1 MCPSADRQA
10 APSPANAGLSRLDR
24 DVLARIQGEFP
35 FSPDPYTDIAREL
48 GCDPEA
54 AHDSVVRLRQDGIV
68 RRIGGSFA
76 AGGVGYTST
85 LVAAR
90 VDPDRIEEAA
100 AVASAFAEVTHNYER
115 NAVFNLWFTVIAP
128 DRRRL
133 EAILDAVRQAPGV
146 RDLHDLPA
154 RRLFKIRVDFA
165 FGDSPTE
172 GARPPATATPEPACA
187 ALDGTDRR
195 AIRLACGDLGLERH
209 PFRAWAAD
217 LGIPEADLLARFAAY
232 RRSGAMRRFGAVI
245 RHHAAGFTANGMSV
259 WDVPDADVAFVC
271 ERLSACA
278 EISHCYERPRFP
290 GWPYNVFGMIH
301 GRSREECLSV
311 AIRVAE
317 ATGMSNYDVLFSVRE
332 FKKTS
337 MVYFADSAFPAV
349 TDQAAAPADPAT
361 PASHPAPATACEPG
375 LPLPAAANGTPGGRR
390 GPTIAYY
397 YYVERQVLESADK
410 CEHEHACLS
419 DPNVSLCRILAYV
432 DASPPFVGCLEQHPC
447 PYKREQDGRMICSCP
462 VRRRIFQRYGK

>member
-1 MCPSADRQA
+1 MCPSPDKHATA
-10 APSPANAGLSRLDR
+10 SPAESSLTPLDR
-24 DVLARIQGEFP
+24 AVLARIQGECP
-35 FSPDPYTDIAREL
+35 FSPDPYADLAREL
-48 GCDPEA
+48 GSTPEA
-54 AHDSVVRLRQDGIV
+54 VHDSVVRLRQGGVI

-90 VDPDRIEEAA
+90 VDPERIEAAA
-100 AVASAFAEVTHNYER
+100 AVASAFPEVTHNYER
-115 NAVFNLWFTVIAP
+115 NAAFNLWFTVIAA

-133 EAILDAVRQAPGV
+133 DAVLDAVRQAPGV
-146 RDLHDLPA
+146 HDLHDLPA

-165 FGDSPTE
+165 FAE
-172 GARPPATATPEPACA
+172 GPAESALPAAAATPEPVCA

-195 AIRLACGDLGLERH
+195 AIRLACGDLGLDRY
-209 PFRAWAAD
+209 PFRAWAAELD
-217 LGIPEADLLARFAAY
+217 VPEADLLARLAAY
-232 RRSGAMRRFGAVI
+232 RQRGAMRRFGAVI

-259 WDVPDADVAFVC
+259 WDVPDADVGFVC
-271 ERLSACA
+271 ERLAACP

-317 ATGMSNYDVLFSVRE
+317 QTGLSDYDVLFSVRE

-337 MVYFADSAFPAV
+337 MIYFADSSFPPAADGAGATPAPSAAALAAEPV
-349 TDQAAAPADPAT
+349 PAAPAKGTAT
-361 PASHPAPATACEPG
+361 
-375 LPLPAAANGTPGGRR
+375 GRKAQAL
-390 GPTIAYY
+390 AYY
-397 YYVERQVLESADK
+397 YYVERQVLESAKECGHD
-410 CEHEHACLS
+410 HACLS
-419 DPNVSLCRILAYV
+419 DPNVALCRILAYV

-447 PYKREQDGRMICSCP
+447 PYKAERDGRTICSCP